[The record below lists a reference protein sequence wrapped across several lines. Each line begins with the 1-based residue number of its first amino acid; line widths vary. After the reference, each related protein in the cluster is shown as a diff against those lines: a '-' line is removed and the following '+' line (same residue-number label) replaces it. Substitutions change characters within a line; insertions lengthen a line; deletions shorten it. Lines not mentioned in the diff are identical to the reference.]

1 MKFSL
6 FLSLTFVSGLL
17 STMDA
22 DETKAGDAK
31 AHKYTN
37 RLAKEKSP
45 YLIQHQHNPVDWYP
59 WGDEAF
65 EKARKENKPIFLSIG
80 YSTCHW
86 CHVMERESFENEEIG
101 KYLNE
106 HFVSI
111 KLDREER
118 PDVDNIYMTA
128 MQALQMG
135 GGWPL
140 NVFMTAD
147 RKPFF
152 GGTYWPPESQ
162 GGRPGFKQVLEHI
175 AELWETKQKEILE
188 NADQIAGELKKF
200 TQKSAIAAGVAPVAI
215 TAMEV
220 TAKQISSQYDAVNGG
235 FSGAPKFPQPQMVS
249 LVLQNAARNGD
260 QAAIDQVLFTCRKM
274 AAGGMYDQIGGG
286 FARYSVDDKWL
297 VPHFEKMLY
306 DNAQLIDLYLDAYLI
321 SGDIQYANVARDVL
335 RYVLRDMTNEG
346 GGFYSAEDADSEGKE
361 GKFYCWTKK
370 ELQELLTEDEFA
382 LVVTYYGVTDSGN
395 FVDHS
400 DPDPLPNLNVLSV
413 IDLDRKLSGS
423 EAGLLASARKK
434 MFDRQAKRVRPHL
447 DDKVL
452 GSWNGMML
460 GAVSRAAIVL
470 DDPSYLAAARKNLAF
485 LKEKLWDPKT
495 KTLYHRWRDGE
506 RDTTQILAT
515 YANVLAGVID
525 LYEATL
531 EPEHLEFALAV
542 NEQMI
547 ARFYDSEEGGFYQ
560 SAGTDDLLFRV
571 KNDYDGAEPSGNSVA
586 VGALLK
592 LSAITDNSEFKA
604 EALKTVNLFAER
616 INEAGQALPMMLQS
630 LPMLFG
636 EPMRVVITGDPSSP
650 EAHALVRA
658 AQSTYRP
665 DKVILGNAGPVEA
678 FAKTLKSM
686 DDKPTAYVCS
696 GTACKPPTQD
706 GATVRK
712 HLAMAKSE

>member
-1 MKFSL
+1 MKLSF
-6 FLSLTFVSGLL
+6 FLSLTFASGLIYP
-17 STMDA
+17 MYA
-22 DETKAGDAK
+22 DETKLEEGK
-31 AHKYTN
+31 GEHKFTN

-59 WGDEAF
+59 WGEEAF
-65 EKARKENKPIFLSIG
+65 EKARKENKPVFLSIG

-101 KYLNE
+101 KYLND

-118 PDVDNIYMTA
+118 PDVDNIYITA

-162 GGRPGFKQVLEHI
+162 AGRPGFPQVLEHI
-175 AELWETKQKEILE
+175 AGLWENKRQEILD
-188 NADQIAGELKKF
+188 NADQIASELKKF
-200 TQKSAIAAGVAPVAI
+200 TQKSAGAAAPVAI

-220 TAKQISSQYDAVNGG
+220 TARQIVSQYDAVNGG
-235 FSGAPKFPQPQMVS
+235 FSGAHKFPQPQIVA
-249 LVLQNAARNGD
+249 LVLQNAVRSGD
-260 QAAIDQVLFTCRKM
+260 QSAIDQVLFTCRKM

-286 FARYSVDDKWL
+286 FARYSVDEKWL

-306 DNAQLIDLYLDAYLI
+306 DNAQLVNLYLDAYLV
-321 SGDIQYANVARDVL
+321 SGDVQYANVALDVL
-335 RYVLRDMTNEG
+335 RYVFRDMTHPD

-370 ELQELLTEDEFA
+370 ELQELLTADELA
-382 LVVTYYGVTDSGN
+382 LVVGYYGVTANGN

-413 IDLDRKLSGS
+413 MDPARKLNAA
-423 EAGLLASARKK
+423 ETGLLASARSK
-434 MFDRQAKRVRPHL
+434 MFERQAKRVRPHL
-447 DDKVL
+447 DYKVL

-460 GAVSRAAIVL
+460 GAVARAAIVL
-470 DDPSYLAAARKNLAF
+470 DDPSYLAAARKNVAF
-485 LKEKLWDPKT
+485 LKEKLWNAKT
-495 KTLYHRWRDGE
+495 KTLHHRWRDGE
-506 RDTTQILAT
+506 RDTAQILAT
-515 YANVLAGVID
+515 YAHVVAGVID

-531 EPEHLEFALAV
+531 EPEYLEFALAV
-542 NEQMI
+542 NGQMI
-547 ARFYDSEEGGFYQ
+547 ARFYDSEDGGFYQ
-560 SAGTDDLLFRV
+560 STGTDDLLFRV
-571 KNDYDGAEPSGNSVA
+571 KDDYDGAEPSGNSVA

-592 LSAITDNSEFKA
+592 LAAITDNAEFKA
-604 EALKTVNLFAER
+604 MALKTVNLFAER
-616 INEAGQALPMMLQS
+616 INETGQALPLMLQS
-630 LPMLFG
+630 LPILFG
-636 EPMRVVITGDPSSP
+636 EPMRVVITGDPGST

-658 AQSTYRP
+658 AQGTYRP
-665 DKVILGNAGPVEA
+665 DKVILGNSGPVEE

-696 GTACKPPTQD
+696 GTACKPPTHD
-706 GATVRK
+706 GATVKK
-712 HLAMAKSE
+712 HLALVKGE